1 MDFILGT
8 EWLYS
13 DISNQIPVKN
23 ESMDMAADDNDKENI
38 PPKKV
43 FTFFDSLNSFL

>member
-13 DISNQIPVKN
+13 DTGDNIPVKN
-23 ESMDMAADDNDKENI
+23 EPKDNNMTAADDSDNKENI

-43 FTFFDSLNSFL
+43 IIR